1 MTLQDRD
8 YITGKHPPY
17 CTCVDCVEARL
28 KRQNKQSIFKR
39 LLKKIFR
46 R

>member
-8 YITGKHPPY
+8 YVTGKHPPY
-17 CTCVDCVEARL
+17 CTCVTCVEARL
-28 KRQNKQSIFKR
+28 ERINRPGLLKRI
-39 LLKKIFR
+39 LKKIFR